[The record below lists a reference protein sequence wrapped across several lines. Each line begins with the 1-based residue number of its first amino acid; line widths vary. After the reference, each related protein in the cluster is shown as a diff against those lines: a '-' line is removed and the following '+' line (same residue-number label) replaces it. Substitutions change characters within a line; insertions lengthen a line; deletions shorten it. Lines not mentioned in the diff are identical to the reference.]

1 MADVYCGA
9 EPCPLILNAT
19 CVFYRGQDLL
29 YLGVNTNDNLQIVI
43 EKINQAFQN
52 TGIGYAFNN
61 GVVQTAPNQPVQL
74 GGSLIQNTTIGG
86 NFTLTFVGNVQAA
99 RHITTGGTASQFVKG
114 DGTLDI
120 TQYQPIG
127 NYLTGLSGDGTA
139 SGPGVG
145 TLTLAN
151 VNLAPGTFGNGS
163 TIPII
168 TVNGKGL
175 VTNITPTP
183 IVIPPQ
189 PIAFTGDVVGSGFT
203 GTAITLLLQNVNSNI
218 YNTNTFLKFAVNA
231 KGLVRSASPV
241 TQSDINSLYGYTV
254 GDLLSTS
261 SYANPSWL
269 TSLAWSKITGRPT
282 TLSGYGITDALD
294 TSATPQTKSGSLTAS
309 NFIRPGGTS
318 SQFLKANGSI
328 DSTVYAPLNNPIFTG
343 SVTLPGTPVNPLEAA
358 TKQYVD
364 DLSEGLHIHPAC
376 VTATTAN
383 LVAIY
388 NNGASG
394 VGATLTNNDTQ
405 APIVIDGVTLALN
418 NRVLIKNQ
426 TSQLQNGIYVVS
438 NLGSVSTNW
447 VLTRSGDFNQSPEIN
462 GGDFVFVTGGLSNDN
477 TGWVQIETGV
487 TVGVSNISFTQF
499 SGAGTYQSGNGLL
512 LTGNIFS
519 INTSITADLS
529 SPQTLINKT
538 ITGSFTGN
546 LSGNASTVTDGVYT
560 TGSYSD
566 PSWITGLAWTKI
578 LSTPTTLSGYGI
590 TDAYT
595 QTQIN
600 NFFSGTS
607 PISGYNNVDWNS
619 AYNDKINSA
628 AVTGTTTK
636 TLTLT
641 QQDGGT
647 IVATWTDINTDAVT
661 SVFGRTGAILAQ
673 SGDYNTSQVTENT
686 NLYFTEP
693 RVLSTLLSGYT
704 VGTNTALVATDNIL
718 QAFQKVQGQLNAKQD
733 TISLTTTGSSGAS
746 TLVGSTLNIPNYTLS
761 GLGGIDLNS
770 PLTGFAVGANTSILA
785 TDSILQAFNKTQGQI
800 NARVSGTGTA
810 GQVAF
815 WSGATA
821 QTGSNNLFWD
831 SVNGRLGIGTNQPR
845 SVLEVWHNATVNAVS
860 VINTSILGASSGG
873 GIALR
878 TNAHPTAADQRVGG
892 CFFGSVVG
900 GVEYSP
906 SAIFAFSSESWS
918 VSRGSYL
925 SFETTPIGGINR
937 NSNLRILANGNVI
950 IQNGGTF
957 TDAGFRLDVNGTAR
971 VQGSLTVTTDAT
983 INGVNIG
990 LGGGGITSNTRVG
1003 NGAGNSNT
1011 TGSQNTFIGLSAGV
1025 LNTTGSNNTFVG
1037 RFAGWATVDGS
1048 NNTFVG
1054 RNAGTT
1060 NISGAGNAFFGMNAG
1075 NANTASD
1082 NSFFGVQAGINNSTG
1097 NNNSFLGAYC
1107 SQNNTT
1113 GSGNSSYGSFA
1124 GFNQTT
1130 GSDNTFIG
1138 RIAGQFIANGSTAL
1152 TIANNSTFLGARA
1165 RANADNETNQIVIGH
1180 TAIGLGSN
1188 TTVIGNTSTTHGRWF
1203 GNLLIGTST
1212 NVATSALTVE
1222 STTRGFLPPRMTAAQ
1237 RNAIASPATGLQIFN
1252 ITTTKTETFD
1262 GTTWQAHW

>member
-52 TGIGYAFNN
+52 SGIGYAFNN

-74 GGSLIQNTTIGG
+74 GGALIQNTTIGG
-86 NFTLTFVGNVQAA
+86 NYTLTFVGNVQAA
-99 RHITTGGTASQFVKG
+99 KHITTGGTASQFVKG
-114 DGTLDI
+114 DGSLDS

-127 NYLTGLSGDGTA
+127 SYLTGLSGDGTA

-294 TSATPQTKSGSLTAS
+294 TSATPQTKSGSITAS

-328 DSTVYAPLNNPIFTG
+328 DSTVYAPLNNPVFTG

-364 DLSEGLHIHPAC
+364 DLSEGLHIHEAC

-438 NLGSVSTNW
+438 NLGSISTNW

-519 INTSITADLS
+519 INTLITADLS

-647 IVATWTDINTDAVT
+647 ITASWTDINTDAVT
-661 SVFGRTGAILAQ
+661 SVFGRTGAIVAQ

-686 NLYFTEP
+686 NLYFTEARAIASLLTGYVSGTGVISATDSILSAIQKLNGNVTSLVTGVSSVNTLTGAVTLTTTNIGEGTNLYFTEP
-693 RVLSTLLSGYT
+693 RVLGTPLTGYT
-704 VGTNTALVATDNIL
+704 VGSDTALAATDTIL
-718 QAFQKVQGQLNAKQD
+718 QAFQ
-733 TISLTTTGSSGAS
+733 
-746 TLVGSTLNIPNYTLS
+746 
-761 GLGGIDLNS
+761 
-770 PLTGFAVGANTSILA
+770 
-785 TDSILQAFNKTQGQI
+785 KTQGQI
-800 NARVSGTGTA
+800 NARASVTQVTPVTVLAASFTLVSGFYEASIANA
-810 GQVAF
+810 GILA
-815 WSGATA
+815 
-821 QTGSNNLFWD
+821 
-831 SVNGRLGIGTNQPR
+831 
-845 SVLEVWHNATVNAVS
+845 
-860 VINTSILGASSGG
+860 TSIVDVIPANASFTIVSD
-873 GIALR
+873 AQFLPQ
-878 TNAHPTAADQRVGG
+878 TDSSV
-892 CFFGSVVG
+892 GSVKVYC
-900 GVEYSP
+900 V
-906 SAIFAFSSESWS
+906 
-918 VSRGSYL
+918 
-925 SFETTPIGGINR
+925 
-937 NSNLRILANGNVI
+937 NLP
-950 IQNGGTF
+950 
-957 TDAGFRLDVNGTAR
+957 AGDI
-971 VQGSLTVTTDAT
+971 TVT
-983 INGVNIG
+983 
-990 LGGGGITSNTRVG
+990 L
-1003 NGAGNSNT
+1003 
-1011 TGSQNTFIGLSAGV
+1011 
-1025 LNTTGSNNTFVG
+1025 
-1037 RFAGWATVDGS
+1037 
-1048 NNTFVG
+1048 
-1054 RNAGTT
+1054 
-1060 NISGAGNAFFGMNAG
+1060 
-1075 NANTASD
+1075 
-1082 NSFFGVQAGINNSTG
+1082 
-1097 NNNSFLGAYC
+1097 
-1107 SQNNTT
+1107 
-1113 GSGNSSYGSFA
+1113 
-1124 GFNQTT
+1124 
-1130 GSDNTFIG
+1130 
-1138 RIAGQFIANGSTAL
+1138 
-1152 TIANNSTFLGARA
+1152 
-1165 RANADNETNQIVIGH
+1165 
-1180 TAIGLGSN
+1180 
-1188 TTVIGNTSTTHGRWF
+1188 
-1203 GNLLIGTST
+1203 
-1212 NVATSALTVE
+1212 
-1222 STTRGFLPPRMTAAQ
+1222 
-1237 RNAIASPATGLQIFN
+1237 N
-1252 ITTTKTETFD
+1252 ITNP
-1262 GTTWQAHW
+1262 